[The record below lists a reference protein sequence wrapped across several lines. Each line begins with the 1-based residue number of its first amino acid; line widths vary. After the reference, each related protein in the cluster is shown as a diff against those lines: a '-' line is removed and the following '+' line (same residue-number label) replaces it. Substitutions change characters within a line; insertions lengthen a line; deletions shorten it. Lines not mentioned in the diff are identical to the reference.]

1 MLYCLT
7 GDMKAEILIGAQSRW
22 EVTLL
27 RDSDCG
33 TLMEKVA
40 REYLVTRSAP
50 QGRQLYRVSPEPP
63 RFRRPEDLDVI
74 SSGQ

>member
-1 MLYCLT
+1 MLHCLT
-7 GDMKAEILIGAQSRW
+7 GDMKAEILIEAQSRW

-33 TLMEKVA
+33 TLKEKVA

-50 QGRQLYRVSPEPP
+50 QGRQLSRVSPEPA
-63 RFRRPEDLDVI
+63 RFRRLEDLSVI
-74 SSGQ
+74 LSGQ